1 MSKYILA
8 ISLSLLMTACTTA
21 VSPTYT
27 ATGDSGYRLTCGG
40 LFGDGD
46 LGSCY
51 EKAGQLCGTNGYR
64 VQQSSVSSL
73 IIACREDQTPG
84 VAEATK

>member
-1 MSKYILA
+1 MSKYTLA
-8 ISLSLLMTACTTA
+8 ICLTFVICACTS
-21 VSPTYT
+21 VNPTYT

-51 EKAGQLCGTNGYR
+51 EKAGQLCGASGYR

-73 IIACREDQTPG
+73 IIACREDPAAAQI
-84 VAEATK
+84 EAVKQ